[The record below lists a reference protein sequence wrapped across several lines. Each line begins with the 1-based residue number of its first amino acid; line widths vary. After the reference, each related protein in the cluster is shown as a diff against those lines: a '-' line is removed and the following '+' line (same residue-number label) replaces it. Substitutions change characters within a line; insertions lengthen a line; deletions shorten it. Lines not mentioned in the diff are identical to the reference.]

1 MGQLRKMFVHEGQY
15 AAEISYEESDEDSS
29 FGPTVR
35 KEDAFKL
42 DRVRLALRRGDVA
55 EAAKDARVFEMMLLA
70 GE

>member
-15 AAEISYEESDEDSS
+15 AAEISYEESDEDAS

-42 DRVRLALRRGDVA
+42 DRVRSALRRGDVA

>member
-1 MGQLRKMFVHEGQY
+1 MSTTGKMFVHEGHY
-15 AAEISYEESDEDSS
+15 AAEISYEESDEDSP

-35 KEDAFKL
+35 KEDALKL
-42 DRVRLALRRGDVA
+42 DRVRLVLRRGDVA

>member
-1 MGQLRKMFVHEGQY
+1 MGQMRKMFVHEGQY
-15 AAEISYEESDEDSS
+15 AAEIEYEEADEDST
-29 FGPTVR
+29 FGPVVR

-55 EAAKDARVFEMMLLA
+55 EAAKDGRVFEMMLLA